1 VPALADAT
9 IIGSGSAAGACSD
22 VLSRAGFY
30 LRHAFELDP
39 LDRSPVILG
48 DVHGALGIARQAVED
63 GRHLLICNP
72 QFLTGD
78 RLTQMLA
85 ERRSA
90 QALFLWSE
98 RCYHPGY
105 RFVGGLIET
114 DATWRPKYL
123 RLETLCAEPTT
134 STLARWRTL
143 DALRLLMSVADDA
156 PLSVSGTQAE
166 NSTRVGPDLIT
177 MLVAF
182 KDLEAFV
189 QVGMGEAI
197 ERREM
202 LLAAPNR
209 RAYVDELNSSA
220 PVRLVDYDASSR
232 PGAGARWLACGT
244 PTTDEMARQQ
254 CLAFFEA
261 TNRPSR
267 AQDEAE
273 AWKRSLATLAGLDRS
288 LEANGA
294 AVRVFLREDAPRFRL
309 VGNNGALRLATP
321 PASA

>member
-1 VPALADAT
+1 MADAT
-9 IIGSGSAAGACSD
+9 IIGSGVAAGACSE
-22 VLSRAGFY
+22 VLTRAGFN

-39 LDRSPVILG
+39 DDRSPVILG
-48 DVHGALGIARQAVED
+48 DVHGALGVARQAVEE

-72 QFLTGD
+72 QFLTSD
-78 RLTQMLA
+78 RLTQMLD

-98 RCYHPGY
+98 RSYHPGY
-105 RFVGGLIET
+105 RFVSGLIET
-114 DATWRPKYL
+114 DSTWRPKYL

-143 DALRLLMSVADDA
+143 DSLRLLMSIADDM
-156 PLSVSGTQAE
+156 PMSVSGTQAQ

-177 MLVAF
+177 MLVGF

-189 QVGMGEAI
+189 QVGMGEAL

-209 RAYVDELNSSA
+209 RAYVDELNASA

-254 CLAFFEA
+254 CLAFFEG

-267 AQDEAE
+267 AKDEAD
-273 AWKRSLATLAGLDRS
+273 AWTRSLSTLGGLDRS

-294 AVRVFLREDAPRFRL
+294 AVRVLMREETPRFRL
-309 VGNNGALRLATP
+309 VGNSGLHLAMP

>member
-1 VPALADAT
+1 MPALADAT
-9 IIGSGSAAGACSD
+9 IIGSGQAAGACSD
-22 VLSRAGFY
+22 VLSRAGFN

-39 LDRSPVILG
+39 DDRSPVVLG
-48 DVHGALGIARQAVED
+48 DVHGALGIARQAVEE

-72 QFLTGD
+72 GFLTGD
-78 RLTQMLA
+78 RLAQLLD
-85 ERRSA
+85 ERRAA
-90 QALFLWSE
+90 QALFVWSE
-98 RCYHPGY
+98 RSYHPGY
-105 RFVGGLIET
+105 RFVSGLIEA
-114 DATWRPKYL
+114 DGTWRPSYL
-123 RLETLCAEPTT
+123 RLETLCAEPTN

-143 DALRLLMSVADDA
+143 DSLRLLMSIADDA
-156 PLSVSGTQAE
+156 PVSVSGTQAE

-177 MLVAF
+177 MLVTF

-209 RAYVDELNSSA
+209 RAFVDELNASA
-220 PVRLVDYDASSR
+220 PVRLVDYDAASR

-244 PTTDEMARQQ
+244 PTPDEMARQQ

-267 AQDEAE
+267 AVDEAE
-273 AWKRSLATLAGLDRS
+273 AWKRSLATLAGLERS
-288 LEANGA
+288 IEANGA
-294 AVRVFLREDAPRFRL
+294 AVRVLMREEAPRFRL
-309 VGNNGALRLATP
+309 VSDNGLRLATP
-321 PASA
+321 RLGA

>member
-1 VPALADAT
+1 MPVPADAT
-9 IIGSGSAAGACSD
+9 IIGNGESARASAE
-22 VLSRAGFY
+22 VLTRAGFNI
-30 LRHAFELDP
+30 RHAFDLDP
-39 LDRSPVILG
+39 HDRSPVILG
-48 DVHGALGIARQAVED
+48 EVHGALGVARQAVEE

-72 QFLTGD
+72 QSLTGD
-78 RLTQMLA
+78 KLTQMLE

-98 RCYHPGY
+98 RCYHPAY

-123 RLETLCAEPTT
+123 RLETLSAEPTT

-143 DALRLLMSVADDA
+143 ESLRLLMNVADDA
-156 PLSVSGTQAE
+156 PLTVSGSQAE

-177 MLVAF
+177 MLVGF
-182 KDLEAFV
+182 KDIEAFV

-209 RAYVDELNSSA
+209 RAFVDELNASA
-220 PVRLVDYDASSR
+220 PVRLVDYDASAR
-232 PGAGARWLACGT
+232 PGARWLACGT
-244 PTTDEMARQQ
+244 STPDEMARQQ

-261 TNRPSR
+261 VNRPSR

-273 AWKRSLATLAGLDRS
+273 AWRRSLATLAGLDRS

-294 AVRVFLREDAPRFRL
+294 AVRITMREETPRFRL
-309 VGNNGALRLATP
+309 ITNAGLRLATP